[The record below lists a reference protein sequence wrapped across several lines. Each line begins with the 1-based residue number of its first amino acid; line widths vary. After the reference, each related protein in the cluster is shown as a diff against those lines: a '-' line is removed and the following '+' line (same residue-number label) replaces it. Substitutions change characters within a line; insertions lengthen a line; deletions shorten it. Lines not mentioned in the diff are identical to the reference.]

1 MILIAF
7 TFIFLLTL
15 GFIVVLQF
23 NFQVLKKQHIE
34 QMNRLQLT
42 AQELIKNQNDLH
54 EKIAIMESFDTHY
67 KEAKLQL
74 NQEVLSLVHHALNKI
89 SEKKP

>member
-34 QMNRLQLT
+34 RMNRLQLT

-54 EKIAIMESFDTHY
+54 EKIAIMESFDNHY
-67 KEAKLQL
+67 KEIKLQL

-89 SEKKP
+89 SEKKT